1 MKTSNKDN
9 SNAFLSHVNSY
20 LTVSSIWNSRVC
32 KRVRGGQNW
41 PTTSCVLCTYM
52 VPNHK
57 SLSYFENLSKQ
68 LNFVVIILQLQLC
81 MLALIP
87 SKSNN
92 STHTNISEIGDLQ
105 VLCTRPRSNLKGV
118 GLLSLLITSDP
129 APSKGSLNQVRHIL
143 SDFFKALYNFSKK
156 KFDLTD
162 MKLQK
167 N

>member
-1 MKTSNKDN
+1 MSVHK
-9 SNAFLSHVNSY
+9 
-20 LTVSSIWNSRVC
+20 
-32 KRVRGGQNW
+32 GGGGVKNGQQHLAY
-41 PTTSCVLCTYM
+41 VLCTYM